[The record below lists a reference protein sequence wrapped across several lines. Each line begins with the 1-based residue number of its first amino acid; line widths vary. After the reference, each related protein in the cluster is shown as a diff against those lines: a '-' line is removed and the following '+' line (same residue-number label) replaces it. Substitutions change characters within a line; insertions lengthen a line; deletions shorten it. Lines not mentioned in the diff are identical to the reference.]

1 MIFPPA
7 ISRKK
12 EIAQIVSEAE
22 AELRPKVERIR
33 WDIGQ
38 DWTGDWAIFLRVVL
52 SDAVVRKR
60 NWFKIASQAEA
71 RILEKLPTDEL
82 GVIPYVHFRSQAET
96 VEMPEKAWS

>member
-1 MIFPPA
+1 MMFHPA

-33 WDIGQ
+33 WDLGQ

-60 NWFKIASQAEA
+60 NWFKIAQQAEA
-71 RILEKLPTDEL
+71 HLREKLPSDEL
-82 GVIPYVHFRSQAET
+82 GVIPYFNFRSQAET
-96 VEMPEKAWS
+96 EEMPEKAWM